1 MTIEIGIQNAVGV
14 PKFNLKFVGGLR
26 NLKLRKL
33 RFKDERLFL
42 PNYQL
47 EVVTDRAHFK
57 ISNFHNIDKYLYLDI
72 ESISDTIENWYIM

>member
-1 MTIEIGIQNAVGV
+1 MSG
-14 PKFNLKFVGGLR
+14 FYD
-26 NLKLRKL
+26 
-33 RFKDERLFL
+33 FKDERLFL

-47 EVVTDRAHFK
+47 EAGTDPAHLK